1 MIPLTQIP
9 LTLRRRL
16 QGAVFLAIVIS
27 LVALSVAKYSGA
39 FSRGV
44 PVTLRVDHTGLQ
56 LDPHADVK
64 VRGLV
69 VGEVTGLSSS
79 GSGAT
84 VEMTLNPDTAHLIPD
99 NVSARLLPK
108 TLFGEKYVSLILP
121 ARPSGRMLS
130 AGDVIPQDRGQPAR
144 ELDAALDALLPL
156 LQAVPPQE
164 LASTLGAVSSALRGR
179 GQRLGDTLI
188 RVQQLVSGLNTALP
202 PLQEDITR
210 AADLANTYTQAAPDL
225 LAALADL
232 SITTR
237 TVAEQRRNLALLWPA
252 VIRGSD
258 DLRVFLRDNRENL
271 ISLAADIRPTL
282 VSLARY
288 APEYPCLLNQIAGL
302 VPQLD
307 RAFGVGS
314 PQPGLHIYLE
324 VTNHRGKYLP
334 GVDEPRYQEDRGPR
348 CYPVRDGTKFP
359 EYPGGPI
366 HDGSTSPPT
375 GRFDPS
381 PGVGSAS
388 TGPAGTG
395 PQTAGPQTAAP
406 QTAGA
411 PMGLPNS
418 PSEQWFLA
426 VLLATADGRRPED
439 VPAWDSFLL
448 GPLLRGTEVSLR

>member
-1 MIPLTQIP
+1 MA
-9 LTLRRRL
+9 LRRRL
-16 QGAVFLAIVIS
+16 QGVVFLVVVIS
-27 LVALSVAKYSGA
+27 LVMLSIAKYSGA

-56 LDPHADVK
+56 LDLHSEVK

-79 GSGAT
+79 GGAAT
-84 VEMTLNPDTAHLIPD
+84 VALMLNPEMVDLIPD

-121 ARPSGRMLS
+121 TRPSGRPLS
-130 AGDVIPQDRGQPAR
+130 AGDVIPQDRTQPAR
-144 ELDAALDALLPL
+144 ELDAALDGLLPL
-156 LQAVPPQE
+156 LQDVPPQD
-164 LASTLGAVSSALRGR
+164 LASTLGAVSGALRGR
-179 GQRLGDTLI
+179 GERLGDTLG

-210 AADLANTYTQAAPDL
+210 AADLADTYTRAAPDL

-232 SITTR
+232 STTTR
-237 TVAEQRRNLALLWPA
+237 TVAEQRRNLAVLWST
-252 VIRGSD
+252 VTQTSD
-258 DLRVFLRDNRENL
+258 DLRVFLQDNRENL
-271 ISLAADIRPTL
+271 ISLAAEARPTL
-282 VSLARY
+282 ASLARY

-302 VPQLD
+302 VPQFD

-348 CYPVRDGTKFP
+348 CYPVREGSKFP
-359 EYPGGPI
+359 QYPGGPI

-381 PGVGSAS
+381 PGVSPS
-388 TGPAGTG
+388 NGPAGTP
-395 PQTAGPQTAAP
+395 PQA
-406 QTAGA
+406 AGA

-418 PSEQWFLA
+418 PAEQQFLA
-426 VLLATADGRRPED
+426 ALLGAAGDQQPAE
-439 VPAWDSFLL
+439 VPSWDSFLL
-448 GPLLRGTEVSLR
+448 GPLLRGTEVSMR